1 MKHFNINL
9 REKMDG
15 FKLSKENFTIGS
27 RADSFEKGNYLSD
40 EDCLKKINNGKY
52 NYDLN
57 MSFYKN
63 LNKEDF
69 NKEIDK
75 FVTQNMFNEVFN
87 LSLFMNKKGY
97 YLMVLDEYTQ
107 VYIGTSKDLKK
118 RITRHWSTTL
128 PLDRVV
134 LWTPET
140 SKISID
146 SFRALDTTRIFI
158 KESDEVFLN
167 ENSYID
173 QFSDKFICNRTA
185 GGNNDTDKI
194 FRTLKLRKLK

>member
-1 MKHFNINL
+1 LKHFNINL
-9 REKMDG
+9 REKIDG
-15 FKLSKENFTIGS
+15 FKLNKDNFSIGS
-27 RADSFEKGNYLSD
+27 RTDSFEKGIYHSD
-40 EDCLKKINNGKY
+40 EVCLKKIRNCNY

-57 MSFYKN
+57 MRFYKN
-63 LNKEDF
+63 LNKDEF
-69 NKEIDK
+69 KKEIDK
-75 FVTQNMFNEVFN
+75 FVTQNEFNEVFN
-87 LSLFMNKKGY
+87 LSLFIQKKGY

-107 VYIGTSKDLKK
+107 VYIGTSIDLKK

-185 GGNNDTDKI
+185 GGNNDVDKI
-194 FRTLKLRKLK
+194 IRTLKLRKMK